1 MAKML
6 TLRRHHSETVM
17 PNIHPADNGDVY
29 VSGAATLREIA
40 GDPAIQSSYPLLA
53 DACSSPDAHDRD
65 ESLSE
70 NIATPSACVR
80 TADGVACA
88 LNGGA
93 ACAAADPSSDLHA
106 IIDGGPC
113 WRAYTSLPGVALHA
127 LDAVVEYG
135 NDDRAGAMQRVRLP
149 ADAAR
154 GFQRLFRPAAGHAP
168 DAAHITLAAVRR
180 ADGDVRLVLG
190 GVAPRPYR
198 IYTSVEEEAMAGGL
212 DEDTIAGLAER
223 ALLDA
228 ESHAASANRVDVATA
243 LLRGAIAEIDASS
256 R

>member
-1 MAKML
+1 
-6 TLRRHHSETVM
+6 M
-17 PNIHPADNGDVY
+17 PSIHTAENGDVY
-29 VSGAATLREIA
+29 VSGAASLREIA
-40 GDPAIQSSYPLLA
+40 GDPSIQSSYPLLA
-53 DACSSPDAHDRD
+53 DACSAPDAHDRD
-65 ESLSE
+65 ESLAA
-70 NIATPSACVR
+70 NIDTPSACVR
-80 TADGVACA
+80 STDGVACA

-93 ACAAADPSSDLHA
+93 ACAAADPSSTLHA

-113 WRAYTSLPGVALHA
+113 WRAYASLPGVALHA
-127 LDAVVEYG
+127 LDAVIEYG
-135 NDDRAGAMQRVRLP
+135 NGDRAGVMQRVRLP

-154 GFQRLFRPAAGHAP
+154 GFQRLFRPAPGGAL
-168 DAAHITLAAVRR
+168 DAALISLAAVRR
-180 ADGDVRLVLG
+180 ADGDVRLVLA

-228 ESHAASANRVDVATA
+228 ESDAASANKVDVATA
-243 LLRGAIAEIDASS
+243 LLRVAITEIDVTS